1 MNDFIHNQEEDK
13 TCPFLGLPYDWQT
26 VMDYPSRQ
34 NFCRRKRPPS
44 SPDETH
50 QREYCLNNTFK
61 QCSLYANESIPA
73 RPARQAR
80 VSENPLRRIPIF
92 LWIIMGIL
100 VFSVV
105 LLALWQIIA
114 RVIPAVDPSQNAPV
128 PLTITRKAFTAV
140 PPTLSAPTLE
150 PVATFTF
157 QPTLTPEA
165 TATFTPA
172 PPRLFETPFGTD
184 HRFLLHKVTTGED
197 LVSIAARYNTNIDVI
212 RAANYN
218 MPQELWVDTVIIVPA
233 DVLEANG
240 IQPMMPLEITVNG
253 LTMKNLA
260 LQQGANP
267 EILMALNERPAD
279 YLLTPGDWVIVPYV
293 QPTP

>member
-1 MNDFIHNQEEDK
+1 MNDFINNQEEDK

-26 VMDYPSRQ
+26 AMDYPSRQ

-44 SPDETH
+44 APDETH
-50 QREYCLNNTFK
+50 QREYCLNTTFK
-61 QCSLYANESIPA
+61 QCTFYANESIPA
-73 RPARQAR
+73 KPALQAR
-80 VSENPLRRIPIF
+80 VSENPLRRIPIY
-92 LWIIMGIL
+92 LWVLMGIL
-100 VFSVV
+100 VFSIV

-114 RVIPAVDPSQNAPV
+114 RVIPAVYLSQNAPI
-128 PLTITRKAFTAV
+128 PLAITRNASADMS
-140 PPTLSAPTLE
+140 PTLSAPTLE

-157 QPTLTPEA
+157 QPTLTPKA

-184 HRFLLHKVTTGED
+184 HRFLLHRVSTGED
-197 LVSIAARYNTNIDVI
+197 LVSIAARYNTNINVI

-233 DVLEANG
+233 DVMETSG

-253 LTMKNLA
+253 MTMNDLA
-260 LQQGANP
+260 LQQGVNLDG
-267 EILMALNERPAD
+267 LMALNERPAN
-279 YLLTPGDWVIVPYV
+279 YVLTPGEWVIVPCI